1 MKAGELSEIIAKEK
15 DVCYIFSMI
24 LKIADEILKNINI
37 TPEQAKLDFA
47 IGLYADNRTTLGQSA
62 RIASITQAQ
71 FLKELGKREISINYD
86 IEEFNKDVETL
97 KKLNLI

>member
-15 DVCYIFSMI
+15 DVCHIFSMI

-37 TPEQAKLDFA
+37 TPEQAKLDLA
-47 IGLYADNRTTLGQSA
+47 IGLYSDNRTTLGQSA
-62 RIASITQAQ
+62 RIASVTQTQ